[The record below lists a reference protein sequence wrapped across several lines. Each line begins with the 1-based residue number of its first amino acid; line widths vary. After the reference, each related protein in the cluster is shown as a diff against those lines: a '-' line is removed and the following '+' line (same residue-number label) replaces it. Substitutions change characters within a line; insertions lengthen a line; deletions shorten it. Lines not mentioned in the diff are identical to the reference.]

1 MKEFSSSTRI
11 KICGI
16 RDKTHALAAVE
27 AGADFIGLVFAPSQ
41 RQVSPAQACEIASA
55 VKKSSNATKVV
66 GVFVNAPSSQVNE
79 LADFCALDWVQLSGD
94 ESWEYCREV
103 VRPVIKAIRIDQQS
117 PEELYAELSAG
128 SKLLPAQGFI
138 TLLDSRIEG
147 KYGGTGEN
155 FNWNL
160 AQRVTKK
167 FPVIIAGGLD
177 PKNVARLIERVAPWG
192 VDVSSGVET
201 GGVKDTSKIKAFIEA
216 VRKADEKKQATT

>member
-16 RDKTHALAAVE
+16 RDKAHALAAVE

-41 RQVSPAQACEIASA
+41 RQISPAQAREIASA
-55 VKKSSNATKVV
+55 VKKSSDATKVV
-66 GVFVNAPSSQVNE
+66 GVFVNAPSSQVNA
-79 LADFCALDWVQLSGD
+79 LADFCALDLVQLSGD

-117 PEELYAELSAG
+117 AQEIYAELSTG
-128 SKLLPAQGFI
+128 SNLLPAQEFI
-138 TLLDSRIEG
+138 ILLDSRVEG
-147 KYGGTGEN
+147 KYGGTGES
-155 FNWNL
+155 FKWNL
-160 AQRVTKK
+160 AQEVAKR

-177 PKNVARLIERVAPWG
+177 PKNVGKLIERVAPWG

-201 GGVKDTSKIKAFIEA
+201 TGVKDIAKIKAFIEA
-216 VRKADEKKQATT
+216 VRKADEKK

>member
-1 MKEFSSSTRI
+1 MTRI

-16 RDKTHALAAVE
+16 RDKTHALAAVQ

-41 RQVSPAQACEIASA
+41 RQVSPALAREIASA
-55 VKKSSNATKVV
+55 VKKSSDAIKVV

-128 SKLLPAQGFI
+128 SKLLPAQEFI
-138 TLLDSRIEG
+138 TLLDSRVEG
-147 KYGGTGEN
+147 KYGGTGES

-201 GGVKDTSKIKAFIEA
+201 GGVKDMAKIKAFIEA

>member
-1 MKEFSSSTRI
+1 MTRI

-16 RDKTHALAAVE
+16 RDKTPALAAVE

-41 RQVSPAQACEIASA
+41 RQVSPAQAREIASA
-55 VKKSSNATKVV
+55 VKKSSDATKVV
-66 GVFVNAPSSQVNE
+66 GVFVNAPSSQINE
-79 LADFCALDWVQLSGD
+79 LANFCALDWVQLSGD

-128 SKLLPAQGFI
+128 SKLLPAQEFI
-138 TLLDSRIEG
+138 TLLDSRVEG
-147 KYGGTGEN
+147 KYGGTGES

-201 GGVKDTSKIKAFIEA
+201 GGVKDTAKVRAFIEA
-216 VRKADEKKQATT
+216 VRRADERR